1 MNKSKWILFG
11 SALGM
16 IAATMGYLAEIRGTQ
31 RLDAPGVRVGDAP
44 LYGAN
49 GEVVAHQS
57 VLLPETV
64 LDTKSIPQPIT
75 DLELATLP
83 KDTVFGRRRY
93 PLDKD
98 FTADIGVV
106 LMGADRS
113 SIHDPHFCL
122 VGAGW
127 TIDKTEHVL
136 LHMSQPHPYDLPAIR
151 ITTSKVVADENQPL
165 GTIIKGI
172 YIYWF
177 VSADKITADQG
188 LRLWSIAKTMV
199 EKRELERWAYITY
212 FAPCLPG
219 TEDATFDRLEQFI
232 RASVP
237 AFQLVAGPPTGG
249 MSPVAVLK

>member
-1 MNKSKWILFG
+1 MMKCKWILFCA
-11 SALGM
+11 ALGM
-16 IAATMGYLAEIRGTQ
+16 IAATMAYLAEIHGTQ
-31 RLDAPGVRVGDAP
+31 RLDAPGVRVGDVS
-44 LYGAN
+44 LYSAK
-49 GEVVAHQS
+49 GEVVARQS

-64 LDTKSIPQPIT
+64 LDAKSTPEPIT
-75 DLELATLP
+75 DLELSTLP
-83 KDTVFGRRRY
+83 KDTTFGRRRY
-93 PLDKD
+93 SLDKD
-98 FTADIGVV
+98 LSADVGVV
-106 LMGADRS
+106 LMGADRT

-136 LHMSQPHPYDLPAIR
+136 LRMSQPHPYDLPAIR
-151 ITTSKVVADENQPL
+151 LTTSKLVSDEHLQTNL
-165 GTIIKGI
+165 IRGV

-212 FAPCLPG
+212 FAPCLSG
-219 TEDATFDRLEQFI
+219 TEDATFDRLEKFI
-232 RASVP
+232 RASAP
-237 AFQLVAGPPTGG
+237 TFQIVAGPPTGG